1 MVLVTENMRSCF
13 PDHDMKL
20 MTVGPHQNLDF
31 GFRNTHVIDCPLQG
45 KRDMI
50 HILLLMVYNLIQ
62 TNVINKDS
70 FLIFRTLCV
79 CIYMC
84 VLVAQSCPAL
94 CNSMDCNLPGSS
106 VHGLF
111 QARIMEQVVIS
122 YSRGSSQPRDQTCI
136 SCVSCIDSL
145 IQSYL

>member
-1 MVLVTENMRSCF
+1 
-13 PDHDMKL
+13 
-20 MTVGPHQNLDF
+20 
-31 GFRNTHVIDCPLQG
+31 
-45 KRDMI
+45 MI

-106 VHGLF
+106 VHGIF
-111 QARIMEQVVIS
+111 QARILEQVVIS
-122 YSRGSSQPRDQTCI
+122 YSRGSSQPRDGNPHLLCLLHWQA
-136 SCVSCIDSL
+136 DSL
-145 IQSYL
+145 PLSHLGSPFALFKNKKGQKRVTRPTITTYKVN